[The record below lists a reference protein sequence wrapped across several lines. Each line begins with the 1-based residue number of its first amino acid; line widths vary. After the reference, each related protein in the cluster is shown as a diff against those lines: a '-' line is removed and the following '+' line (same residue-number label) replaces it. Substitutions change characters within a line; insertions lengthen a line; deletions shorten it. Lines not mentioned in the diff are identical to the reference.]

1 MMSFFEEFFNG
12 QIKPEAWTP
21 DSEEYRRRLKE
32 SSSLNE
38 TLTQGLTERQV
49 ELFNLYMD
57 NHVEMDIM
65 MQVDIFQKAFL
76 LGIQLQK
83 ELQILEDKHEI

>member
-1 MMSFFEEFFNG
+1 MSFFEKFFNG
-12 QIKPEAWTP
+12 EIKPEAWTP

-32 SSSLNE
+32 SSSLSQA
-38 TLTQGLTERQV
+38 LTQDLTEKQV
-49 ELFNLYMD
+49 EMFNLYMD

-76 LGIQLQK
+76 LGVQMQMELQK
-83 ELQILEDKHEI
+83 LEKKKEI

>member
-1 MMSFFEEFFNG
+1 MSFFEELFNG
-12 QIKPEAWTP
+12 EIKPEAWTP

-32 SSSLNE
+32 SGSLSQA
-38 TLTQGLTERQV
+38 LTQDLTERQV
-49 ELFNLYMD
+49 EMFNLYMD

-76 LGIQLQK
+76 LGVQMQK
-83 ELQILEDKHEI
+83 ELQKLEKKEGS